1 MRVVSLCAATL
12 LPDKMMFRTLFV
24 AALVLV
30 AVTAE
35 DFTTDADALV
45 PSASYGMDLDVVPLK
60 TRDVQAAFEDAPL
73 ELELTQ
79 DEDVLDTWFSSGL
92 FPFSVFGWPDQTE
105 DLEAFYPTS
114 LLETGHDILFF
125 WVARMVMMVL
135 PQREK

>member
-24 AALVLV
+24 AALVLA

-35 DFTTDADALV
+35 DFTTTDADALV

-60 TRDVQAAFEDAPL
+60 TRGVQAAFEDAPL

-79 DEDVLDTWFSSGL
+79 DDAAINSKAGFFKKIGKAIKKHGKKAIKAAKKASAPPVPSWESS
-92 FPFSVFGWPDQTE
+92 
-105 DLEAFYPTS
+105 
-114 LLETGHDILFF
+114 
-125 WVARMVMMVL
+125 
-135 PQREK
+135 

>member
-1 MRVVSLCAATL
+1 ML
-12 LPDKMMFRTLFV
+12 FRTLFV

-60 TRDVQAAFEDAPL
+60 TRGVQAAFEDAPL

-79 DEDVLDTWFSSGL
+79 EDAAINSKAGIINHLGKAVKTVAKAGKKEGYKYGFDAAYYLYYDYGSYGTGYEAGYEAGKAL
-92 FPFSVFGWPDQTE
+92 FN
-105 DLEAFYPTS
+105 EA
-114 LLETGHDILFF
+114 
-125 WVARMVMMVL
+125 
-135 PQREK
+135 Q

>member
-1 MRVVSLCAATL
+1 MRVVPLCAATL
-12 LPDKMMFRTLFV
+12 LPDKMLFRTLFV

-60 TRDVQAAFEDAPL
+60 TRGVQAAFEDAPL

-79 DEDVLDTWFSSGL
+79 DDAAIKNKAGLWRRRRRGRGFFKDVGHQAKRVRVPLVPSWSPPDAPSCPSS
-92 FPFSVFGWPDQTE
+92 
-105 DLEAFYPTS
+105 
-114 LLETGHDILFF
+114 
-125 WVARMVMMVL
+125 
-135 PQREK
+135 